1 MGSISTIR
9 GAQPSLQTP
18 VTGSFSGTGQRAAF
32 TALGGRSV
40 NIWIGSGTYTVQL
53 ECSPDGT
60 NWYILAAN
68 GTQLEK
74 FTNPA
79 SALTEQWENGEAGL
93 KYRLNCTAYTSGAP
107 AYRISQ

>member
-1 MGSISTIR
+1 MSSVSTIR

-18 VTGSFSGTGQRAAF
+18 VTGTFSGTGPSAAF

-40 NIWIGSGTYTVQL
+40 NIWLGAGTYTVQL

-60 NWYILAAN
+60 NWYILTAN

-74 FTNPA
+74 FTNVPT
-79 SALTEQWENGEAGL
+79 ALTEQWENGEAGL
-93 KYRLNCTAYTSGAP
+93 QYRLNCTAYTSGTP
-107 AYRISQ
+107 GYRISQ